1 MLRANGIGMRANV
14 RPTAVRARAPQR
26 LDRQPT
32 PEPEC
37 MTISTETPPA
47 LRFTRV
53 NKCYRSTVALDDF
66 SLTVA
71 AGQTFGLVGMNG
83 AGKTTL
89 IKCLLDFSEAD
100 RGTIEIF
107 DVSSHLTRSR
117 SRLAFLPERFN
128 PPYYLTG
135 RDFLRYMLQLQEV
148 AYQHDQAQR
157 ILLALDLDLSALAKP
172 VRAFSKG
179 MTQKLGLAACLLS
192 RKDLYILDEPTS
204 GLDPKARALL
214 KDQLRAARDEGRT
227 IFFTSHT
234 LADVDE
240 LCDRMAVI
248 HRGEL
253 RFAGTPGELRERH
266 AAATLEQAFLAC
278 IGAGAPAAA

>member
-1 MLRANGIGMRANV
+1 MEDDQTELRY
-14 RPTAVRARAPQR
+14 
-26 LDRQPT
+26 
-32 PEPEC
+32 
-37 MTISTETPPA
+37 MTTLTDTVPA
-47 LRFTRV
+47 LSFVRV
-53 NKCYRSTVALDDF
+53 NKRYGTAIALADF
-66 SLTVA
+66 SLDVA

-89 IKCLLDFSEAD
+89 IKCMLDFSEAD
-100 RGTIEIF
+100 SGTIQIF
-107 DVSSHLTRSR
+107 GIPSVVTRSR
-117 SRLAFLPERFN
+117 SRLSFLPERFN

-148 AYQHDQAQR
+148 DYRDEEAERTFD
-157 ILLALDLDLSALAKP
+157 ALDLDRAALAKP

-214 KDQLRAARDEGRT
+214 KDQLRKARDAGRT
-227 IFFTSHT
+227 VFFTSHA

-253 RFAGTPGELRERH
+253 RFEGTPGELRARH
-266 AAATLEQAFLAC
+266 AATTLEQAFLAC
-278 IGAGAPAAA
+278 IGAHLAACP

>member
-1 MLRANGIGMRANV
+1 MAH
-14 RPTAVRARAPQR
+14 AP
-26 LDRQPT
+26 DT
-32 PEPEC
+32 
-37 MTISTETPPA
+37 SSA
-47 LRFTRV
+47 LRFERV
-53 NKCYRSTVALDDF
+53 HKRYGKAPALTDF
-66 SLTVA
+66 SLAVA

-100 RGTIEIF
+100 GGDIEIF
-107 DVSSHLTRSR
+107 AVPHRLTRAR

-135 RDFLRYMLQLQEV
+135 RDFLRYMLDLQDSSYRHADVE
-148 AYQHDQAQR
+148 QTF
-157 ILLALDLDLSALAKP
+157 IALDLDLSALTKP

-214 KDQLRAARDEGRT
+214 KQRLRAVRDEGRT
-227 IFFTSHT
+227 IFFTSHA
-234 LADVDE
+234 LADVEE

-248 HRGEL
+248 HRGQL
-253 RFAGTPGELRERH
+253 RFAGTPAELRARH
-266 AAATLEQAFLAC
+266 AADSLEQAFLAC
-278 IGAGAPAAA
+278 IDDRPGSAWAVKA